1 MVQIWLEIT
10 EGKFGHFGQN
20 WAKSST
26 TLEKKNH
33 GQGVYFFHQVKIV
46 FLKLELTCND
56 RSEPDF

>member
-26 TLEKKNH
+26 TLEKKITAK
-33 GQGVYFFHQVKIV
+33 GFTFFIK
-46 FLKLELTCND
+46 
-56 RSEPDF
+56 